1 MRIPFPS
8 EYPYGKRLRVCQE
21 EETVSEDT
29 GVRYVCV
36 SAERTWRRCSVI
48 ASGISGTVFP
58 HYTDWG
64 PLRRYGMSTDTGN
77 RPCIRI
83 PRIPVPR
90 MSDDQNVPAS
100 KTLGFCDTLRLMPSG
115 RRKQGGLNQ
124 RDVPSADK
132 ARSGYRHRV
141 DLTPPYSEKAFN
153 SSIRLNGNRPGVFL
167 PKASGKSRFA
177 CFPPLFVFRPFRA
190 LCFSVSAFCFCRLLF
205 SSGHMH
211 RFEAHGGGD

>member
-1 MRIPFPS
+1 
-8 EYPYGKRLRVCQE
+8 
-21 EETVSEDT
+21 
-29 GVRYVCV
+29 
-36 SAERTWRRCSVI
+36 
-48 ASGISGTVFP
+48 
-58 HYTDWG
+58 
-64 PLRRYGMSTDTGN
+64 
-77 RPCIRI
+77 
-83 PRIPVPR
+83 

-115 RRKQGGLNQ
+115 RRKQGGLDQ

-167 PKASGKSRFA
+167 PKTAGKSRFA
-177 CFPPLFVFRPFRA
+177 CFPVLFVFRPFRA

-211 RFEAHGGGD
+211 RFEAHGGGDLKTVSVISAGICREKRGRILKYGLFQAGNGLDLHSTKSLCFIRS